1 MRSEAKSGDFDERGV
16 EAGGSGG
23 SREGEKAGTQNE
35 TGWNFGTGAGKAGDG
50 VRAGGGEEG
59 NQAGGWP
66 GAGGGPGAGG
76 WPGAN
81 AGSGGGGGSWKGAT
95 KVFLQFHTTGFAFCT
110 FKEAA
115 MTSPSK

>member
-1 MRSEAKSGDFDERGV
+1 MRSEAKSGDLDERGV
-16 EAGGSGG
+16 EAGGSDG
-23 SREGEKAGTQNE
+23 SREGEKAGSQNE

>member
-1 MRSEAKSGDFDERGV
+1 MRSEAKSGDLDERGV

-23 SREGEKAGTQNE
+23 SREGENAGSQNE
-35 TGWNFGTGAGKAGDG
+35 TGWNFGTGAGKAGNG
-50 VRAGGGEEG
+50 VTAGGGEEG

-66 GAGGGPGAGG
+66 GAGGWA
-76 WPGAN
+76 GAN
-81 AGSGGGGGSWKGAT
+81 AGSGGGGGLWKGAT